1 MSTKER
7 EITGVR
13 IWELGGTGA
22 RKLDWIPGRGFLTE
36 LPKKYDYVSKTP
48 EEIINQIGADLPA
61 QISHVVISV
70 AGKNDGRTIVQSP
83 NIPWLDKF
91 PIVDEL
97 EKRYPGIIFVLI
109 NDMLAAALGMNEQ
122 FRRQFK
128 NVACTTNSSGRN
140 TVILQA
146 GLIVLAKEFGH
157 FTIDPSVNAPICA
170 CGRRGHAEAIFSGN
184 AVSRNVRFICECRGL
199 DCGDNPCKFLDEQFD
214 LRQEWAEELYSRVAY
229 AMGCQLALMI
239 TMFDIDI
246 WVIKGTFGINM
257 LERAG
262 LIDQI
267 LRHARAQLMPA
278 LEHELDGFPIVAYRG
293 KFQDE
298 DAFIGALRYIEAI

>member
-1 MSTKER
+1 LSTKPI
-7 EITGVR
+7 EITGAR
-13 IWELGGTGA
+13 IAEIGGTGM
-22 RKLDWIPGRGFLTE
+22 RILDWIPGRGFLAAT
-36 LPKKYDYVSKTP
+36 PDKYDFLLKSAEEVVS
-48 EEIINQIGADLPA
+48 QIGVGMPLE
-61 QISHVVISV
+61 ISHIVISV

-83 NIPWLDKF
+83 NIPWLNKY
-91 PIVDEL
+91 PIVTQL
-97 EKRYPGIIFVLI
+97 EKKYPGIVIRII
-109 NDMLAAALGMNEQ
+109 NDMISAALGMNEQ

-128 NVACTTNSSGRN
+128 NVACTTNSSGTN

-170 CGRRGHAEAIFSGN
+170 CGGRGHAEAIISGN

-239 TMFDIDI
+239 TMFDIDG
-246 WVIKGTFGINM
+246 WVVKGTFGINM

>member
-1 MSTKER
+1 MSTNLF

-22 RKLDWIPGRGFLTE
+22 RSLDWIPERGFLTE
-36 LPKKYDYVSKTP
+36 LPEKYDYVLKTP
-48 EEIINQIGADLPA
+48 EEIVTQIGFGMTAK
-61 QISHVVISV
+61 ISHIVISV

-97 EKRYPGIIFVLI
+97 EKRYPGIIFYIV
-109 NDMLAAALGMNEQ
+109 NDMVTAALGMNEQ
-122 FRRQFK
+122 FRRQFM
-128 NVACTTNSSGRN
+128 NIACTTNSSGTN

-146 GLIVLAKEFGH
+146 GIIVLAKEFGH
-157 FTIDPSVNAPICA
+157 FTIDSSVNAAICA
-170 CGRRGHAEAIFSGN
+170 CGRRGHAEAIISGN
-184 AVSRNVRFICECRGL
+184 AVSRNVRFICEHLGL

-239 TMFDIDI
+239 TMFDLDA
-246 WVIKGTFGINM
+246 WVIKGTFGVNM
-257 LERAG
+257 LERIG
-262 LIDQI
+262 LVEEI
-267 LRHARAQLMPA
+267 LKHAKAQLMPA
-278 LEHELDGFPIVAYRG
+278 LQHELEGFPIIAYKG

-298 DAFIGALRYIEAI
+298 DAFVGALRYIGAI